1 MKVRFAPDFYI
12 LHFTFYIL
20 KTYVL
25 LAPGF
30 EIAEATLPIDILRRA
45 RIDVVTVSINN
56 EAIVPASN
64 GVKVVADQMIGATD
78 FADGDMLFL
87 PGGMPGSLNLRDS
100 KEVAAVISQYAE
112 AGKWLAAVCAAPM
125 VYGLMGL
132 LEGHR
137 ATCYPGFEK
146 DLLGAIPVKETCV
159 RDGQFITG
167 CGAGAGFALGREMAA
182 VLVGEDTANAV
193 LRQMM
198 FEVYA

>member
-1 MKVRFAPDFYI
+1 M
-12 LHFTFYIL
+12 

-45 RIDVVTVSINN
+45 RVEVVTVSVSNDPV
-56 EAIVPASN
+56 VPASN
-64 GVKVVADQMIGATD
+64 GVKVVADQLFNATD
-78 FADGDMLFL
+78 FSDGDMLFL

-100 KEVAAVISQYAE
+100 KEVAEVIREYDSQH
-112 AGKWLAAVCAAPM
+112 KWLAAVCAAPM

-132 LEGHR
+132 LNGRR

-146 DLLGAIPVKETCV
+146 DLLGATPVKETSV
-159 RDGQFITG
+159 RDGHFITG
-167 CGAGAGFALGREMAA
+167 CGAGAGFALGRDMAA
-182 VLVGEDTANAV
+182 ALVGDDTADAV

-198 FEVYA
+198 FQVYT

>member
-1 MKVRFAPDFYI
+1 MTV
-12 LHFTFYIL
+12 FTA
-20 KTYVL
+20 

-30 EIAEATLPIDILRRA
+30 EIAEATLPIDILKRA
-45 RIDVVTVSINN
+45 RVEVVTFSIDDSDV
-56 EAIVPASN
+56 VPASN
-64 GVKVVADQMIGATD
+64 GVKVVPDQKMSETN

-87 PGGMPGSLNLRDS
+87 PGGMPGSLNLAQS
-100 KEVAAVISQYAE
+100 EPLAQVIRQYVD

-125 VYGLMGL
+125 VYGRMGL
-132 LEGHR
+132 LQGLR

-146 DLLGAIPVKETCV
+146 DLLGATPVKETCV

-182 VLVGEDTANAV
+182 VLVGEDTADAV

-198 FEVYA
+198 YQVYA